1 MIDTITL
8 AKHKY
13 LPIQGYPIK
22 QEKNILYVRYKK
34 NELSDKDNYSI
45 FKDDIS
51 NWNITKETVIY
62 NDTNPYTIDADY
74 KVIEDK

>member
-13 LPIQGYPIK
+13 LPIKGYPIK
-22 QEKNILYVRYKK
+22 QEKNILYVKYKK
-34 NELSDKDNYSI
+34 NELSDKDNYNI

-62 NDTNPYTIDADY
+62 NDSNPYTIDADY
-74 KVIEDK
+74 KVIDH